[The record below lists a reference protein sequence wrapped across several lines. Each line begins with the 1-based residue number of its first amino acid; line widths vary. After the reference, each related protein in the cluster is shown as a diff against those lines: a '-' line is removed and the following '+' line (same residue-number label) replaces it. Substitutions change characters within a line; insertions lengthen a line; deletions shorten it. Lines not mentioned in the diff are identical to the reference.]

1 MRTKSFSDSVT
12 PFLTKR
18 KKSACAKAQTDFS
31 GRVAQIRTHLD
42 F

>member
-18 KKSACAKAQTDFS
+18 KKSACAKAQTEVFYIIS
-31 GRVAQIRTHLD
+31 YYLSRC
-42 F
+42 